1 MNEDLRQELQ
11 RLVALPAEAR
21 SMEIS
26 AKSTEE
32 LRKLCV
38 EGIMELSASEREE
51 LIKLC
56 RDDGL
61 KVGGLAQALR
71 CLNKA
76 EQSRG

>member
-11 RLVALPAEAR
+11 QLAALPAEAR
-21 SMEIS
+21 SKEIS

-38 EGIMELSASEREE
+38 EGIIELSASEREE

-61 KVGGLAQALR
+61 KMDGLAQALD